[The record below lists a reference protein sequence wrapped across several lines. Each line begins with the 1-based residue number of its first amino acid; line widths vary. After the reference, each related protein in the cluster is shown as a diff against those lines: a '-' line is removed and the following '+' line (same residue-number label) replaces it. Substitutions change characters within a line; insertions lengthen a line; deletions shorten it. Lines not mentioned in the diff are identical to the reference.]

1 VKELKPMT
9 IKLMKKKP
17 IKLSPKKLSQSKIT
31 PNFSLNAKKNMSGFT
46 LVEVLVASVI
56 LFSVIATVSM
66 VYRGAFL
73 SSEKANNHI
82 NISGVLPSVLANIR
96 TDIRDNS
103 LENSLSGKS
112 EAWGVNYQWQASVI
126 EQKYPPKKFDD
137 FTHQI
142 SKAKIYYKLWQ
153 VSLTLEYNGLTKQHV
168 FKELSWVNE

>member
-1 VKELKPMT
+1 MKALKPM
-9 IKLMKKKP
+9 
-17 IKLSPKKLSQSKIT
+17 KLSPKKLSQGKIT
-31 PNFSLNAKKNMSGFT
+31 PNYSLKSKQQMLGFT

-82 NISGVLPSVLANIR
+82 SISGVLPSVLANIR

-126 EQKYPPKKFDD
+126 EQKYPPKKFDA
-137 FTHQI
+137 FTQKL
-142 SKAKIYYKLWQ
+142 SEAKIYYKLWQ
-153 VSLTLEYNGLTKQHV
+153 VSLKLGYNGLTKEHV

>member
-1 VKELKPMT
+1 VKE
-9 IKLMKKKP
+9 
-17 IKLSPKKLSQSKIT
+17 LSPKKLGPRKIT
-31 PNFSLNAKKNMSGFT
+31 PNLSLKAKQQMSGFT

-82 NISGVLPSVLANIR
+82 SISGVLPSVLANIR

-103 LENSLSGKS
+103 LGNSLSGKN

-126 EQKYPPKKFDD
+126 EQKYPPKKFDE